1 MQAEAAA
8 KLDLLLIPESY
19 ITPSQYQDSRVGNQV
34 RLTADQRLILAV
46 LADGIEAFKDFFQR
60 GEVLRWI
67 NSNETTPVKSLPF
80 LFCIAALGLELDPMT
95 ARKIYLDKCRNYSP
109 TVIRTTAPAK
119 ALYRRSRQ
127 DRALAL
133 SA

>member
-46 LADGIEAFKDFFQR
+46 LADGIEAFKDADPEAIAERQ
-60 GEVLRWI
+60 GEKKLIHGPKLDEDVGHASQDDI
-67 NSNETTPVKSLPF
+67 DA
-80 LFCIAALGLELDPMT
+80 LFG
-95 ARKIYLDKCRNYSP
+95 
-109 TVIRTTAPAK
+109 
-119 ALYRRSRQ
+119 
-127 DRALAL
+127 
-133 SA
+133 